1 MDRSR
6 IQKWEVAVP
15 TPGAS
20 VSSGDEPCVCQRA
33 RACPETNKYV
43 CVCSLTLRV
52 PHTYPPCTS
61 DKPVAS
67 TMAPWCQQPN
77 RQVKSV
83 SRWYSGLG
91 PGTRRMG
98 RGQPWLPV
106 IGLPG
111 HAVAEGDVGVA
122 QSLLCTLTRR
132 NCTVMCACCVRDRAV
147 GVVGVVSVVSVASS
161 LVSGDRLCDLIY
173 LIWAET
179 TTRRD
184 LRAHRSRTEWLLARG
199 GICRYVTQPQL
210 DRTPQRHGSR
220 GLRIHTMP

>member
-111 HAVAEGDVGVA
+111 HAVAEGDVGA
-122 QSLLCTLTRR
+122 TQSLLCTLTRR
-132 NCTVMCACCVRDRAV
+132 NCSVMCACCVRDRAV

-161 LVSGDRLCDLIY
+161 LVSVTDCATSSILFGQRQRRGAICGRIDRGRNGFWREVASADMS
-173 LIWAET
+173 
-179 TTRRD
+179 
-184 LRAHRSRTEWLLARG
+184 RS
-199 GICRYVTQPQL
+199 
-210 DRTPQRHGSR
+210 HS
-220 GLRIHTMP
+220 